1 MSIIGYMQTISDV
14 GMILKN
20 RVITHGVDK
29 KICAVALVAASPSV
43 TSSVFYA
50 ELQKNFGTVWLTFSH
65 HSVTWSSQRCS
76 NPLMSQMRMSE
87 LLRRKATTC
96 MGISIFHQECL
107 IVSVQAGRGL
117 CMKRREPKVFVCW

>member
-50 ELQKNFGTVWLTFSH
+50 ELQKNFGTVWLPPLRHLVVPALLKPVNVPDEDVGAVAEKGDHLHGDQHFPPRMP
-65 HSVTWSSQRCS
+65 HSFCT
-76 NPLMSQMRMSE
+76 
-87 LLRRKATTC
+87 
-96 MGISIFHQECL
+96 
-107 IVSVQAGRGL
+107 GR
-117 CMKRREPKVFVCW
+117 